1 MIENENNKLPSEDD
15 GQIKYTFE
23 VGQKANDAFGNKV
36 DDSNFQFVQK
46 DKKIHDT
53 KFTTRPTTFLR
64 DAFHRFRKN
73 KSSVVGGIIL
83 GTLFVLAIVLP
94 FQIDY
99 NAKDADG
106 KTTITKHI
114 QTLPYDIKNKHAY
127 ETNLPMK
134 LFPTGSGF
142 WDGTR
147 TLENQ
152 TLPYALNA
160 DGTINYDQYTG
171 SYDDEAT
178 IVKVKNMRTG
188 YSDHASNSGSG
199 GYAKIEKE
207 AKAGQT
213 GYMFFSPLKFD
224 LHNCKYEISY
234 TLGTKEQDGYDAAPE
249 WAILLYGNDGS
260 INTLTTFSKD
270 YGEALEKEDKN
281 MTVTAH
287 KTKTKSLNELI
298 TSANVPSSVLNQQ
311 FSVGFIMKSEEDLK
325 TAFYVKDFEI
335 TGKKND
341 GSDLSASDK
350 RNLRLRSFG
359 TKNALVKDANTLVQ
373 LEKMSGSSINQSYWS
388 AVTSS
393 RFDSV
398 DTYTMKCDLVI
409 DPYNIAYGYKKGMQV
424 STAVFTEWIEKG
436 YIEYDFTGAGK
447 GNAGAPKTFKV
458 TEKGEQSKEVYVR
471 EVNSQT
477 SSTANGETIYTMEC
491 TVLMYRYLG
500 YSSMP
505 IHLLG
510 TEFQGKDILKYVF
523 SGLRT
528 SLILGILVA
537 LVNITIGVIWG
548 SISGY
553 FGGTVDIVMERIT
566 DILAGIPWI
575 ILMTVLTLKLGQNFF
590 VFALSL
596 CLTGWIGTEATT
608 RSQFYRYRGREYVL
622 AAKTLG
628 AKAPRLIFRHILPNA
643 VGTIITSSV
652 LMIPS
657 TIFSEA
663 TISYLGLGLQN
674 LDSLGVILSDS
685 QKTLSEYPYQLVIP
699 AIIISLLMICF
710 NLFGNGLRDAFN
722 PSLKGSE

>member
-15 GQIKYTFE
+15 GQIKYTFNAGE
-23 VGQKANDAFGNKV
+23 KASDASGNKV
-36 DDSNFQFVQK
+36 DDSQFQFVQK

-83 GTLFVLAIVLP
+83 GTLFVLAIILP

-99 NAKDADG
+99 NGKDANG
-106 KTTITKHI
+106 NPVTKHI
-114 QTLPYDIKNKHAY
+114 QTLPYDIKNKHNY

-213 GYMFFSPLKFD
+213 GYMYFTPLKFD
-224 LHNCKYEISY
+224 LNNCKYEISY
-234 TLGTKEQDGYDAAPE
+234 TLGTREQDGYDAAPE

-287 KTKTKSLNELI
+287 KTETKSLNELI

>member
-15 GQIKYTFE
+15 GQIKYTF
-23 VGQKANDAFGNKV
+23 KAGEKASDASGNKV
-36 DDSNFQFVQK
+36 EDSQFQFVQK

-83 GTLFVLAIVLP
+83 GTLFVLAIILP

-99 NAKDADG
+99 NGKDANG
-106 KTTITKHI
+106 NPVTKHI

-287 KTKTKSLNELI
+287 KTETKSLNELI

-424 STAVFTEWIEKG
+424 STAVFNDWLKKG
-436 YIEYDFTGAGK
+436 YIEYDFTGKGK
-447 GNAGAPKTFKV
+447 GNAGAPSTFKV

>member
-15 GQIKYTFE
+15 GQIKYTF
-23 VGQKANDAFGNKV
+23 KAGEKASDASGNKV
-36 DDSNFQFVQK
+36 DDSQFQFVQK

-83 GTLFVLAIVLP
+83 GTLFVLAIILP

-99 NAKDADG
+99 NGMDADG
-106 KTTITKHI
+106 TPVTKHI

-160 DGTINYDQYTG
+160 DGTINYDEYTG

-224 LHNCKYEISY
+224 LNNCKYEISY

-249 WAILLYGNDGS
+249 WALLLFGNDNS
-260 INTLTTFSKD
+260 INTLTTFSKE
-270 YGEALEKEDKN
+270 YGETVEKEDKD

-287 KTKTKSLNELI
+287 KTETKSLNELI
-298 TSANVPSSVLNQQ
+298 TSANVPSSVLNSQ
-311 FSVGFIMKSEEDLK
+311 FSVGFIMKSEADLK

-373 LEKMSGSSINQSYWS
+373 LEKMNGSSVNQSYWA

-424 STAVFTEWIEKG
+424 STSVFNDWIKKG
-436 YIEYDFTGAGK
+436 YIEYDFTGKGK
-447 GNAGAPKTFKV
+447 GNAAAPSTFKV